1 MRIRKRAWTETV
13 LNKAQERKLYTTQPE
28 KLKGLWKDVLKVET
42 LHVEIGAGKGDYY
55 LGMSHL
61 YPQEGWVSIEKEE
74 TVAAYAL
81 RKVLDDPTTNGLF
94 VIADANNIGG
104 WFDSEEVDKI
114 HLNFSDPWP
123 KKAHHKRRLTSS
135 SFLDDYHRILSQ
147 KGEIILKSDNKGF
160 FEDSLLII
168 TNHKFTLV
176 DFWVDFRREDHP
188 EDVITE
194 YEQRFIDL
202 NQPIY
207 RAIWRKN
214 NDQQISRIT

>member
-1 MRIRKRAWTETV
+1 MRIRKRSWTQEV
-13 LNKAQERKLYTTQPE
+13 LILAKEKNLVTTTPE
-28 KLKGLWKDVLKVET
+28 IYKGKWKQWLKSSN

-55 LGMSHL
+55 LGMSEM
-61 YPQEGWVSIEKEE
+61 YPSSGWVSIEKEE

-81 RKVLDDPTTNGLF
+81 RKALEKFPPNGLF
-94 VIADANNIGG
+94 VIADAKDISE
-104 WFDSEEVDKI
+104 WFSEGEIDAI

-135 SFLDDYHRILSQ
+135 SFLDDYHSLLSS
-147 KGEIILKSDNKGF
+147 KGEIILKSDNQSF
-160 FEDSLLII
+160 FEDSVVII
-168 TNHKFTLV
+168 SNHKFYLV
-176 DFWVDFRREDHP
+176 DLWVDFRKDNHP

-207 RAIWRKN
+207 KAIWRKR
-214 NDQQISRIT
+214 ND